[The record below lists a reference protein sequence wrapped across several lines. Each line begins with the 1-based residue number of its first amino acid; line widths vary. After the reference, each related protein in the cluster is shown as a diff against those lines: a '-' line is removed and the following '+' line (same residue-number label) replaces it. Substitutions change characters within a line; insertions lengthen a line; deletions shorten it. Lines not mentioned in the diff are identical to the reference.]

1 VGEIGYNRHEFL
13 YDLQFWEIRSIIRG
27 YRRRVRDLWDS
38 VRWQS
43 WLILCGMGAKSL
55 HEPTDLMKFPW
66 DREAKDAEIPDEL
79 VTEIRNEIIEE
90 NKKRE
95 LEQTENV

>member
-1 VGEIGYNRHEFL
+1 
-13 YDLQFWEIRSIIRG
+13 
-27 YRRRVRDLWDS
+27 
-38 VRWQS
+38 
-43 WLILCGMGAKSL
+43 MGAKSL

-79 VTEIRNEIIEE
+79 VAEIRNEIIEE